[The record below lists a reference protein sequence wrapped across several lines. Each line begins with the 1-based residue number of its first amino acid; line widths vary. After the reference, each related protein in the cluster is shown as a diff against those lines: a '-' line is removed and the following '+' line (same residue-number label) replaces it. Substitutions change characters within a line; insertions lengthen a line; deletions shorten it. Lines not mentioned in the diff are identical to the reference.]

1 MLASKLLAVPDLM
14 GPARVG
20 SEGFEPPKSSDN

>member
-1 MLASKLLAVPDLM
+1 MLLPHSRGAPTEIGA
-14 GPARVG
+14 VG